1 MESKK
6 DMELAVKIVGILVSL
21 FALYKIIIEVVV
33 SRSSKRRDEYD
44 FSKQFISDLDNEDI
58 HRLTLEKGFLA
69 LTGKIYTV
77 EEIRLLL
84 NSRDPSLSINER
96 SDAAGFVKFCPDKNK
111 YWWKGRFNSK
121 FSQEHAAKW
130 YYFWYMVTAFLG
142 LIPVYIKG
150 LSALGQL
157 PIFAFSGSLL
167 LIAIMCL
174 FAAENYKA
182 AKRFMAKFG
191 EDG

>member
-111 YWWKGRFNSK
+111 Y
-121 FSQEHAAKW
+121 
-130 YYFWYMVTAFLG
+130 
-142 LIPVYIKG
+142 
-150 LSALGQL
+150 
-157 PIFAFSGSLL
+157 
-167 LIAIMCL
+167 
-174 FAAENYKA
+174 
-182 AKRFMAKFG
+182 
-191 EDG
+191 

>member
-1 MESKK
+1 
-6 DMELAVKIVGILVSL
+6 MELAVQVVGILASL
-21 FALYKIIIEVVV
+21 FALYKIIIEVIV
-33 SRSSKRRDEYD
+33 SRSSKRRHEYD
-44 FSKQFISDLDNEDI
+44 FSKQFISDLDDENI

-69 LTGKIYTV
+69 LTGKIYKV

-84 NSRDPSLSINER
+84 NSGDPSLSINER
-96 SDAAGFVKFCPDKNK
+96 SDAAGFVEFCPDQNK
-111 YWWKGRFNSK
+111 YRWKGRFNSK
-121 FSQEHAAKW
+121 FAQKHAAKW

-150 LSALGQL
+150 ISALGEL

-174 FAAENYKA
+174 FAAENYNA